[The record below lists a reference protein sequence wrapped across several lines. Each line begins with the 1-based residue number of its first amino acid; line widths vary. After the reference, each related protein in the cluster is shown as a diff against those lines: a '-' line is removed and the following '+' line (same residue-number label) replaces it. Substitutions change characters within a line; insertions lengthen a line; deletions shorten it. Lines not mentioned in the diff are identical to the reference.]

1 MKIKYKKHLHSVQD
15 SAEKYS
21 MLPFFERSLP
31 LTFNEIQYT
40 MKCERYYQWS
50 NKKIY
55 RIVSELRSFLSEN
68 FLRTVFAP
76 L

>member
-1 MKIKYKKHLHSVQD
+1 MALIYDEDKTLKIKYKKHLHSAQD

-40 MKCERYYQWS
+40 MKCERYYQ
-50 NKKIY
+50 
-55 RIVSELRSFLSEN
+55 
-68 FLRTVFAP
+68 
-76 L
+76 